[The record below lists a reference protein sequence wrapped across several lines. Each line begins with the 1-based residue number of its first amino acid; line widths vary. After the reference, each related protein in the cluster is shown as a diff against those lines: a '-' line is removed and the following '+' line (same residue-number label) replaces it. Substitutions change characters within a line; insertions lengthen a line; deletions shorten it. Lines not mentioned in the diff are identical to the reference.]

1 MGAVAQH
8 EFNIVRVGAGAD
20 VLQHDG
26 GFGVVSHVD
35 GGRTKGGHA
44 LTSTG
49 NGDLHRLVQLCLS
62 VHSDNLCFRHGSP
75 GLCGNTVSRGASGA
89 KAGVV
94 RRDGFGGY
102 AFRSGDVD
110 LLCGRRRKL
119 TVVQAPQVTQGDKAP
134 HLIAAM
140 RDREVLHIE

>member
-8 EFNIVRVGAGAD
+8 ELNIVRVGAGAD
-20 VLQHDG
+20 VFQHDG

-49 NGDLHRLVQLCLS
+49 NGDLHWLVQLCLS
-62 VHSDNLCFRHGSP
+62 VHSDNLCLRHGSP
-75 GLCGNTVSRGASGA
+75 GLCSNAVSRCASGA
-89 KAGVV
+89 QALLV
-94 RRDGFGGY
+94 RRNRFGGH

-110 LLCGRRRKL
+110 LLRGCRRKL
-119 TVVQAPQVTQGDKAP
+119 TVVQAPQVAQGNKAP

-140 RDREVLHIE
+140 RDREVLHVE